1 VSSETGIWRAAMVMV
16 KRCGADA
23 MLQAS
28 ERADQLRDE
37 GDMVGAE
44 TWPRILN
51 AISGCKR
58 RRRRTER
65 GRMN

>member
-37 GDMVGAE
+37 GDMAGAE
-44 TWPRILN
+44 AWHRILK
-51 AISGCKR
+51 AI
-58 RRRRTER
+58 ER
-65 GRMN
+65 LQATKLVDGESVQ